1 MGKMIESGLEF
12 HSIYIYDISD
22 QRLIRTDNRLCQI
35 NILYYCQLFS
45 LLRLKFELSDIICT
59 NY

>member
-12 HSIYIYDISD
+12 NSIYMYDISD

-35 NILYYCQLFS
+35 NILYYCQLYS